1 MSPVNNEFKM
11 ASGKCAFL
19 DLAACSNEDVEE
31 VNTTRQSMTLVP
43 VTGAIYHNGLEK
55 PTERWSF
62 ELGLN
67 LSEDKLLY
75 TFLQRLEKGYEWHQ
89 GQMRRFEYCKFKLQ
103 VSAKDFTPKLP
114 EWPKGRIFSIDS
126 QEQWDNC
133 FPKILG
139 HERELIGRSGRQLI
153 TNELLCIT
161 SHSHHITTQFFLIK
175 YLGEYIPPF

>member
-1 MSPVNNEFKM
+1 M
-11 ASGKCAFL
+11 AAK
-19 DLAACSNEDVEE
+19 SNEDVED

-75 TFLQRLEKGYEWHQ
+75 TILKRLEKGY
-89 GQMRRFEYCKFKLQ
+89 GIKDKCAALNIAKFKLQ
-103 VSAKDFTPKLP
+103 VSAKDFTLKLP
-114 EWPKGRIFSIDS
+114 EWPKGWILSIDS

-139 HERELIGRSGRQLI
+139 HERELIGRQFFTNV
-153 TNELLCIT
+153 TNEL
-161 SHSHHITTQFFLIK
+161 SHI
-175 YLGEYIPPF
+175 

>member
-1 MSPVNNEFKM
+1 
-11 ASGKCAFL
+11 
-19 DLAACSNEDVEE
+19 
-31 VNTTRQSMTLVP
+31 MTLVP

-75 TFLQRLEKGYEWHQ
+75 TILEKGY
-89 GQMRRFEYCKFKLQ
+89 GIGDKCAALNIAKFKLQ

-114 EWPKGRIFSIDS
+114 EWPKGRIFCIDS

-139 HERELIGRSGRQLI
+139 HERELIGRQFFTNV
-153 TNELLCIT
+153 TNEL
-161 SHSHHITTQFFLIK
+161 SHI
-175 YLGEYIPPF
+175 

>member
-1 MSPVNNEFKM
+1 M
-11 ASGKCAFL
+11 AAK
-19 DLAACSNEDVEE
+19 SNEDVED

-55 PTERWSF
+55 RTERWSF

-75 TFLQRLEKGYEWHQ
+75 TILKRLEKGY
-89 GQMRRFEYCKFKLQ
+89 GIKDKCAALNIAKFKLQ

-139 HERELIGRSGRQLI
+139 HERELIGRQFFTNV
-153 TNELLCIT
+153 TNEL
-161 SHSHHITTQFFLIK
+161 SHI
-175 YLGEYIPPF
+175 

>member
-1 MSPVNNEFKM
+1 
-11 ASGKCAFL
+11 
-19 DLAACSNEDVEE
+19 
-31 VNTTRQSMTLVP
+31 MTLVP

-75 TFLQRLEKGYEWHQ
+75 TFLQRLEKGYAWNQ

-103 VSAKDFTPKLP
+103 VSAKDFTSKLP

-126 QEQWDNC
+126 QEQWDHL

-153 TNELLCIT
+153 TNEL
-161 SHSHHITTQFFLIK
+161 
-175 YLGEYIPPF
+175 